1 MAVGGPCSVDG
12 CKTRVMSHS
21 QFCHKHGKSLLA
33 KETYCLHTTN
43 KGKKKCSRMVFRQ
56 SGLCYQH
63 QDSDAAEVYLKA
75 LHGSDVAE
83 REDAN
88 KGGERPVAK
97 ADPDE
102 SEDTSIRFVIGM
114 VLAFFIVLWL
124 IVEFKIEDIPSGM
137 GLECCF
143 APAAAAGAGAEALGR
158 SKSGKF
164 TNGKITNGKKPSNG
178 QAIAKVTYCLHT
190 TNNGRKKCSRMV
202 FRQSGLCYQ
211 HQDSDA
217 AEVYLKP
224 LRGSN
229 IDAEVLRYNID
240 GANKAILSKN
250 IDGLVKKLGK
260 AKKFWIVDLGLD
272 EAEFVQFTHDGDI
285 DGDNIRDGVAVFEH
299 WRGGKKISSFHAP
312 YQEQVRAID
321 RLRSMLTGE
330 EDTTLNHLMF
340 HWSGGY
346 WNEDESLEAYDK
358 FLEYKENVDLKK
370 VRASIDGWADSMVWS
385 CAYPVLGPELLC
397 NIDGKEHT
405 ILNPSNDIDSLLK
418 ELEPLI
424 SSAKDSWRVYPSASD
439 NLGFIDYSILDS
451 EKDVENGPRLEIWSK
466 GVKLCAITP
475 PSLTESIQIAGDILG
490 WISDV
495 NRPAS

>member
-43 KGKKKCSRMVFRQ
+43 KGKKKCR
-56 SGLCYQH
+56 
-63 QDSDAAEVYLKA
+63 
-75 LHGSDVAE
+75 
-83 REDAN
+83 
-88 KGGERPVAK
+88 
-97 ADPDE
+97 
-102 SEDTSIRFVIGM
+102 
-114 VLAFFIVLWL
+114 
-124 IVEFKIEDIPSGM
+124 
-137 GLECCF
+137 
-143 APAAAAGAGAEALGR
+143 
-158 SKSGKF
+158 
-164 TNGKITNGKKPSNG
+164 
-178 QAIAKVTYCLHT
+178 
-190 TNNGRKKCSRMV
+190 RMV

-346 WNEDESLEAYDK
+346 WHEDESIEAYDE

-439 NLGFIDYSILDS
+439 NLGFIDYY
-451 EKDVENGPRLEIWSK
+451 VENGPLLEIWSK

>member
-1 MAVGGPCSVDG
+1 MAVGGPCSVVG

-43 KGKKKCSRMVFRQ
+43 KGKKKCRRMVFRQ

-75 LHGSDVAE
+75 LRGSDLAD

-97 ADPDE
+97 ADPAA
-102 SEDTSIRFVIGM
+102 SEDNSIRFVIGM

-124 IVEFKIEDIPSGM
+124 IVEFKIEDIPNGM

-143 APAAAAGAGAEALGR
+143 APAAAAPALGR

-190 TNNGRKKCSRMV
+190 TNNGRNKCSRMV
-202 FRQSGLCYQ
+202 FRGSGLCYQ

-299 WRGGKKISSFHAP
+299 WRGGKKISHFYAQD
-312 YQEQVRAID
+312 QEQVRPID

-340 HWSGGY
+340 HWSGAY
-346 WNEDESLEAYDK
+346 WHEDESLEAYDE
-358 FLEYKENVDLKK
+358 FLQYTENVDLKK
-370 VRASIDGWADSMVWS
+370 VRASIDGWSDSMVGRS
-385 CAYPVLGPELLC
+385 DLMVVSSAYPVLGSELLC

-405 ILNPSNDIDSLLK
+405 IPNPSNDIDSLLK

-439 NLGFIDYSILDS
+439 NLGFIDYY
-451 EKDVENGPRLEIWSK
+451 VENGPLLEIWSK

-475 PSLTESIQIAGDILG
+475 PSLFESIQIAGDILG

>member
-1 MAVGGPCSVDG
+1 MAVGGPCSVVG

-43 KGKKKCSRMVFRQ
+43 HGRNKCKRMAFRG

-63 QDSDAAEVYLKA
+63 QDSDA
-75 LHGSDVAE
+75 S
-83 REDAN
+83 
-88 KGGERPVAK
+88 
-97 ADPDE
+97 
-102 SEDTSIRFVIGM
+102 
-114 VLAFFIVLWL
+114 
-124 IVEFKIEDIPSGM
+124 
-137 GLECCF
+137 
-143 APAAAAGAGAEALGR
+143 
-158 SKSGKF
+158 
-164 TNGKITNGKKPSNG
+164 
-178 QAIAKVTYCLHT
+178 
-190 TNNGRKKCSRMV
+190 
-202 FRQSGLCYQ
+202 
-211 HQDSDA
+211 
-217 AEVYLKP
+217 EVYLKP

-229 IDAEVLRYNID
+229 IDAEVLDAEVLRYNID

-250 IDGLVKKLGK
+250 IDGLVKKLGE
-260 AKKFWIVDLGLD
+260 AKKFWIVNLGLD

-312 YQEQVRAID
+312 HQEQVRPID

-330 EDTTLNHLMF
+330 EDSTLNHLIF
-340 HWSGGY
+340 HWSGSY
-346 WNEDESLEAYDK
+346 WDEDESVEAYDES
-358 FLEYKENVDLKK
+358 LEYKENVDLKK

-405 ILNPSNDIDSLLK
+405 IPNPSNDIDSLLK
-418 ELEPLI
+418 ELDPLI

-451 EKDVENGPRLEIWSK
+451 KKDVENGPLLEIWSK

-490 WISDV
+490 TFRLDSIV
-495 NRPAS
+495 NE

>member
-1 MAVGGPCSVDG
+1 MYG
-12 CKTRVMSHS
+12 S

-43 KGKKKCSRMVFRQ
+43 KGKKKCSRMVFRG

-75 LHGSDVAE
+75 LHGSDLAD

-97 ADPDE
+97 PDPDE
-102 SEDTSIRFVIGM
+102 SEDIPIRFIIGISLALIFVIFLLDIG
-114 VLAFFIVLWL
+114 AFDRGLPNL
-124 IVEFKIEDIPSGM
+124 P
-137 GLECCF
+137 LECCL
-143 APAAAAGAGAEALGR
+143 APAALGGAGAEALGR

-164 TNGKITNGKKPSNG
+164 TNGEITNGKNPSNG

-190 TNNGRKKCSRMV
+190 MNNGRDKCSRMV
-202 FRQSGLCYQ
+202 FRGSGLCYL

-299 WRGGKKISSFHAP
+299 WRGGKKISHFYAQD
-312 YQEQVRAID
+312 QEQVRPID

-340 HWSGGY
+340 HWSGAY
-346 WNEDESLEAYDK
+346 WHEDESLEAYDE
-358 FLEYKENVDLKK
+358 FLQYTENVDLKK
-370 VRASIDGWADSMVWS
+370 VRASIDGWVTHHHSSSDSMVVS
-385 CAYPVLGPELLC
+385 SAYPVLGSELLC

-405 ILNPSNDIDSLLK
+405 IPNPSHDIDSLLK

-451 EKDVENGPRLEIWSK
+451 EKDVENGPLLEIWSK